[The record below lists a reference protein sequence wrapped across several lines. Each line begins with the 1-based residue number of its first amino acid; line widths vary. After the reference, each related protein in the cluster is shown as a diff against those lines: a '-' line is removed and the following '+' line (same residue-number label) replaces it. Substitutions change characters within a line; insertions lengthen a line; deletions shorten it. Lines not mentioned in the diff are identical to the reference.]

1 MPKLDIMNLEGQRV
15 GDIELD
21 DAVFGVEVKEHLLWE
36 VVKQQ
41 LASRRAGTHS
51 TLRRGEVRGGGK
63 KPYRQKGTGQ
73 ARQGSIRAP
82 NHVGGGKVFSPK
94 PRDYSYTVPKKVRR
108 AALCSAL
115 SLRAQQRRLVVLDSL
130 ELPEAKTRRM
140 ATALRAL
147 GLQSALVV
155 DRADNVQLARSVRN
169 LPYAKYLAQEGLNVY
184 DVLNYESLVMTAA
197 VARQLEARLGK
208 GGAEQRS
215 AA

>member
-1 MPKLDIMNLEGQRV
+1 MPKLDIMNLEGLRV

-73 ARQGSIRAP
+73 ARQGSLRAP

-94 PRDYSYTVPKKVRR
+94 PRDYSYTVPRKVRR
-108 AALCSAL
+108 AALRSAL
-115 SLRAQQRRLVVLDSL
+115 SLRAQQQRLVVLDSL
-130 ELPEAKTRRM
+130 DLPETKTRRM

-147 GLQSALVV
+147 GLRSALLV
-155 DRADNVQLARSVRN
+155 DRADNLHLARSVRN
-169 LPYAKYLAQEGLNVY
+169 LPQAKYLAKEGLNVY
-184 DVLNYESLVMTAA
+184 DVLNYEALVMTTA
-197 VARQLEARLGK
+197 VARELEARLGE
-208 GGAEQRS
+208 GGADRRS